1 MRKDKKA
8 DLKKT
13 EEKVTPKPLNDGMN
27 TPVPDQKETPV
38 PSASEAALFK
48 QAHNPLGDPNKV

>member
-1 MRKDKKA
+1 MRKDKKT

-13 EEKVTPKPLNDGMN
+13 EEKAIPKPLNDGMN
-27 TPVPDQKETPV
+27 TPVPDQTETHV

-48 QAHNPLGDPNKV
+48 QAENPLGDPNKV

>member
-8 DLKKT
+8 DPKKT
-13 EEKVTPKPLNDGMN
+13 EKKVTLKPSNDGLN
-27 TPVPDQKETPV
+27 TPVPDQTATPV

-48 QAHNPLGDPNKV
+48 QAHNPSGDPNNV

>member
-8 DLKKT
+8 ELKKT

-27 TPVPDQKETPV
+27 TPVPDQTETPV
-38 PSASEAALFK
+38 PSPSEAALFK